1 VRLLREFPRP
11 DRAVF
16 GATASI
22 RDRMFGAGTD
32 PIASVT
38 SRSREPDLSPLLLRL
53 ASRTNAPRARGDRW
67 HHLLCL
73 GEIRIASNSKC
84 PPPPRDTSARDVP
97 NPHWPVP
104 NMNR

>member
-38 SRSREPDLSPLLLRL
+38 SRSREPDLSPLLV
-53 ASRTNAPRARGDRW
+53 ASHPARTRRERGVIDDIISF
-67 HHLLCL
+67 CL

-97 NPHWPVP
+97 NPH
-104 NMNR
+104 

>member
-38 SRSREPDLSPLLLRL
+38 SRSREPDLPPLLLRL

-67 HHLLCL
+67 
-73 GEIRIASNSKC
+73 
-84 PPPPRDTSARDVP
+84 DF
-97 NPHWPVP
+97 
-104 NMNR
+104 